1 MGGLWIIAGMTFCA
15 LVPFVVQVRLARA
28 GKFGPVLSVLAVVG
42 AVAVILLYATAKPF
56 GIDPVQ
62 AVAILHWGSCLRVW
76 AAGQGRFWANCC
88 ATVMTAGYVDLY
100 ISGRSCAKDPR
111 QGWTR

>member
-1 MGGLWIIAGMTFCA
+1 MGGFWIIAGMTFCA

-28 GKFGPVLSVLAVVG
+28 GKFGPVLSVLAVLG

-62 AVAILHWGSCLRVW
+62 AMAILLLGVVPAGLGGGAGALLGKLLRN
-76 AAGQGRFWANCC
+76 R
-88 ATVMTAGYVDLY
+88 DDRRL
-100 ISGRSCAKDPR
+100 R
-111 QGWTR
+111 

>member
-1 MGGLWIIAGMTFCA
+1 MGGFWIIAGMTFCA
-15 LVPFVVQVRLARA
+15 LVPFFVQVRLARA

-62 AVAILHWGSCLRVW
+62 AMAILLLGVVPAGLGGGAGALLGKLLRN
-76 AAGQGRFWANCC
+76 R
-88 ATVMTAGYVDLY
+88 DDRRL
-100 ISGRSCAKDPR
+100 R
-111 QGWTR
+111 